1 MKKMNHKEEQAK
13 AQPAPDPGIF
23 VTKGMQVSVPEF
35 SIRINP
41 DGTIDASPLVL
52 HTGVDMCP
60 FWLEIAYEQ
69 LLKTEAA
76 NDDLMAAK
84 KEDGAE
90 KIAEAL
96 KTESSYGMQTIMS
109 SAVAMEAYYANVKA
123 HITIPI
129 ELIEA
134 WRKNKTARYLQIAE
148 VLKIAFIMSGASAN
162 QIREILKQNFTF
174 RNKAV
179 HPPTGTTAPALHP
192 ELNKVTDWR
201 FGTFRYFNAKNIAG
215 VTLSIIAQTAR
226 HPHTEKY
233 EGLKTYCETLSTQIK
248 PIITLW
254 ESRYGQLF
262 KTNDK

>member
-1 MKKMNHKEEQAK
+1 MNNKEEQANTQ
-13 AQPAPDPGIF
+13 AAPAPGVF
-23 VTKGMQVSVPEF
+23 VTKGMQVSIPEF

-41 DGTIDASPLVL
+41 DGTIDASPLIL
-52 HTGVDMCP
+52 HTSVDMCP
-60 FWLEIAYEQ
+60 FWLEIVYEQ

-76 NDDLMAAK
+76 NDDLMSAK
-84 KEDGAE
+84 KEEAAE

-96 KTESSYGMQTIMS
+96 KAESSYGMQTIMS
-109 SAVAMEAYYANVKA
+109 SAIAMEAYYANVKA
-123 HITIPI
+123 YIALPV

-148 VLKIAFIMSGASAN
+148 VLKRAFTMSGASAN
-162 QIREILKQNFTF
+162 QVRDILKQNFTF
-174 RNKAV
+174 RNKAI

-201 FGTFRYFNAKNIAG
+201 FVTFRYYNAKNIAG
-215 VTLSIIAQTAR
+215 ATLSIIAKTASR
-226 HPHTEKY
+226 PRTKKY
-233 EGLKTYCETLSTQIK
+233 EGLKTYCETLSTQVK
-248 PIITLW
+248 PIITRW